1 MANIIRRQDPFAGG
15 SGSPVS
21 VRDPLDFIT
30 PLFSRVFG
38 SVDTAGPRLDIK
50 ESEQSYVLE
59 MEIPGVDKNAITVSV
74 YNDTVTVE
82 TEVRQEND
90 ANQEYKW
97 LHRERNFGK
106 ISRTVALPEEVDEDA
121 ANARFEN
128 GVLHLTL
135 PKKRTSASKRLAI
148 Q

>member
-1 MANIIRRQDPFAGG
+1 MAKIIRGQDPFAGG
-15 SGSPVS
+15 TVSALS

-30 PLFSRVFG
+30 PLFGRVFG
-38 SVDTAGPRLDIK
+38 SVDNAGPRLDVK
-50 ESEQSYVLE
+50 ESEQGYVLE

-82 TEVRQEND
+82 AEVRQEND
-90 ANQEYKW
+90 ANTEYKW

-106 ISRTVALPEEVDEDA
+106 ISRTIALPEEVDEDT

-128 GVLHLTL
+128 GVLQLTL
-135 PKKRTSASKRLAI
+135 PKKRSSAAKRLTV